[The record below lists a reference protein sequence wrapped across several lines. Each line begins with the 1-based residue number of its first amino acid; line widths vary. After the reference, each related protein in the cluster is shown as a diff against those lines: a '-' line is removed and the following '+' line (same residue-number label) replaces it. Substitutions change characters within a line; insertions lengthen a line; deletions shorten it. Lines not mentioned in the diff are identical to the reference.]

1 MHGISNEAFFDT
13 FDFDAIHWTS
23 PFKAN
28 TTQHQQWQGLTSTD
42 GTKIFDTPDWQV
54 TVEDVTGWGYVTRR
68 WFFTTPRG
76 QLTMETQSNEHT
88 TWISEHL
95 LKEKGDLDIIAP
107 YIPQPVCDVTAV
119 NAAVETYGDRGIV
132 RGTLCGFDVYGQA
145 GCWTPVTGCW
155 VLHLHFCAGLELMLG
170 VALCLGY
177 LWTAWLT

>member
-1 MHGISNEAFFDT
+1 MKRALTFLLALFPTTAAAQQGAILYERAVKYEFEVPDRLPVTTHHVMPYFLDKYMNGISNEAFFDT

-88 TWISEHL
+88 TTVR
-95 LKEKGDLDIIAP
+95 AN
-107 YIPQPVCDVTAV
+107 VCAT
-119 NAAVETYGDRGIV
+119 
-132 RGTLCGFDVYGQA
+132 
-145 GCWTPVTGCW
+145 
-155 VLHLHFCAGLELMLG
+155 
-170 VALCLGY
+170 
-177 LWTAWLT
+177 